1 VSAADTILS
10 LQGHLDDAQIDFL
23 KLEYGNL
30 TQALIN
36 NEELGERRLTIFVG
50 LIGAATAGVGLAAE
64 TLKDDPQVLL
74 GAIAALTGGLLLLG
88 LATLRRVMERNLS
101 STAFLNGIGLVRAAF
116 IARSPAAVALFPY
129 VPDLPPRPRS
139 KQGWGMGK
147 AGLLET
153 VALANCALVV
163 ACASAATALSGLPLG
178 AAIILGGLTGLGAWF
193 GQLIWARSIYR
204 RDDLGQRR
212 AKAIAEWRIAMER
225 GEDLGQRRAEANRGV
240 AIERGETF
248 RAGVGIAVTRSDG
261 KVLVLERLDTPGAW
275 QLPQGGLNA
284 GEGSEAAAWRELR
297 EEVGLTERLGDLVA
311 VTQAWFGYE
320 LPPEYQKPKTG
331 RGQVHQW
338 FHVRLREDSDMPEL
352 PAGPGAEFRTSHWVT
367 PTEALS
373 GAVDFRKAEY
383 RAALTALDLLTEQ
396 VD

>member
-1 VSAADTILS
+1 MTSRTDGKVSTADPIFT
-10 LQGHLDDAQIDFL
+10 LQGHLDDAQIEFL
-23 KLEYGNL
+23 KLEYVNL

-74 GAIAALTGGLLLLG
+74 GAIVALTGGLLLLG
-88 LATLRRVMERNLS
+88 LATLRRVMHRNLTT
-101 STAFLNGIGLVRAAF
+101 TAFLNGIGLVRATF
-116 IARSPAAVALFPY
+116 IARSPSAVELFPY
-129 VPDLPPRPRS
+129 VPDLPPRPRT
-139 KQGWGMGK
+139 KQGWGLGK

-153 VALANCALVV
+153 VALANCALVI
-163 ACASAATALSGLPLG
+163 ACASAAAALIRVPLG
-178 AAIILGGLTGLGAWF
+178 AAVILGILAGLGAWF
-193 GQLIWARSIYR
+193 GQLMWARSTYR
-204 RDDLGQRR
+204 SDALADRR
-212 AKAIAEWRIAMER
+212 AKAIAEWRRIATEPS
-225 GEDLGQRRAEANRGV
+225 ETFT
-240 AIERGETF
+240 ERGETF

-261 KVLVLERLDTPGAW
+261 KVLVLERVDTPGAW

-297 EEVGLTERLGDLVA
+297 EEVGLTDTLGELVA
-311 VTQAWFGYE
+311 VTPAWFGYE
-320 LPPEYQKPKTG
+320 LPLKYQKPKTG

-338 FHVRLREDSDMPEL
+338 FHVRLREDSAMPEL

-367 PTEALS
+367 PAEALS

-383 RAALTALDLLTEQ
+383 RAALTALGLLTEQ
-396 VD
+396 AE